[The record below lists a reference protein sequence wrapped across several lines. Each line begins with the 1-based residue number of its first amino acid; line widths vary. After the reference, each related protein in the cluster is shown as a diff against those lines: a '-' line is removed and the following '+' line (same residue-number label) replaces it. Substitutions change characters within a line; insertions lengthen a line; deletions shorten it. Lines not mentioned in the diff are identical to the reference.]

1 MAFRAVQWPGGPVD
15 ITDPTANPELVVL
28 ALESAMAW
36 AAESTGWTRMLLLDA
51 TALAG
56 TKPDDTDV
64 PGPELGDVADD
75 PTGVDATVGAPV
87 GGRDTA
93 DAGLAWAVQWTS
105 PIGMDLVQVR
115 LHLAGPMA
123 RSLGCDVLVDHRAT
137 GGRLRT
143 AGLMY
148 AGALFPGPGV
158 LDAARLPA
166 RLPAGTADLAD
177 HLHNLSVEDWWV
189 GVWGAVLGSE
199 ANPPTPK
206 HNVRRTVTLPD
217 GAEIVSQPFVVRHGQ
232 DPRGFFGTE
241 AKLTSAMDSMGFV
254 AVTGFPDA
262 AARHPGE
269 RHGMAFQVHHCRST
283 LPGITALAPCPP
295 SAALPLIAGRVNNAF
310 RAAKLAQPETYG
322 VRCLTQPGSPGH
334 IWEATVRLYDGVTLT
349 DLRARQKPL
358 AIALGVPWLRIVE
371 HGNDCRIVAGVDTAA
386 ARLGERERAE
396 LAAYDWEQVWRDA
409 RCTGVDGALP
419 ALTDIRQL
427 PSNPA
432 VSELVFRVPSGLDVP
447 RLKAAKQKIATASQN
462 GFVDV
467 SVGVEPSTV
476 RLLVARSDPMP
487 SMAPYRFDFDPG
499 PGRIAFADGIDGEPV
514 IMDLSEIAH
523 LLLTGTSGGGKTV
536 AGQVLLMGALAHG
549 AEVAVIDVQKGCADF
564 RFAEPWT
571 MAMTG
576 DLADAAATMG
586 ALYAEVQRR
595 RDLNAAHGVG
605 SVQLLPEAIRPPD
618 VFVFIDEFF
627 GLISSA
633 EKPATKPETNPD
645 LEAGRLE
652 ALAVYNA
659 KAKIAYLTGRIG
671 AEARSAG
678 FHLVLMTQGLTSKMK
693 LPSSIAD
700 LKLNSNRVLL
710 GKANHGDRTSA
721 LRQPESAPDPG
732 DIVPQ
737 GRAVYEPVV
746 GQAKLVQFWYDS
758 TAAYTA
764 WLDDNLERVTDD
776 ERLDI
781 DGFRLDTTA
790 GAAFVITE
798 EHGAGT
804 RQAHVTDADLG
815 PAGAE
820 AVSDPATVLDLFA
833 GLDLPELADDDTVD
847 WSVVVGVSGEVSG
860 LSTPTGGDDDTSVSD
875 TSWSHP
881 PHRSPTAEPGTWVE
895 GFDDFDVDDP
905 DALTP
910 GDEEPCVSPRVP
922 DSSEPTFGS
931 PAAGCPG
938 SAGVTTDDDDDDD
951 AFGVFAEGRRNS
963 RPHPVVAGQPQQE
976 FAQPPMA
983 NPLAGMRRR

>member
-1 MAFRAVQWPGGPVD
+1 MFR
-15 ITDPTANPELVVL
+15 I
-28 ALESAMAW
+28 
-36 AAESTGWTRMLLLDA
+36 
-51 TALAG
+51 
-56 TKPDDTDV
+56 
-64 PGPELGDVADD
+64 
-75 PTGVDATVGAPV
+75 
-87 GGRDTA
+87 
-93 DAGLAWAVQWTS
+93 
-105 PIGMDLVQVR
+105 
-115 LHLAGPMA
+115 
-123 RSLGCDVLVDHRAT
+123 
-137 GGRLRT
+137 
-143 AGLMY
+143 
-148 AGALFPGPGV
+148 
-158 LDAARLPA
+158 
-166 RLPAGTADLAD
+166 
-177 HLHNLSVEDWWV
+177 
-189 GVWGAVLGSE
+189 
-199 ANPPTPK
+199 
-206 HNVRRTVTLPD
+206 
-217 GAEIVSQPFVVRHGQ
+217 
-232 DPRGFFGTE
+232 
-241 AKLTSAMDSMGFV
+241 
-254 AVTGFPDA
+254 
-262 AARHPGE
+262 
-269 RHGMAFQVHHCRST
+269 
-283 LPGITALAPCPP
+283 
-295 SAALPLIAGRVNNAF
+295 
-310 RAAKLAQPETYG
+310 
-322 VRCLTQPGSPGH
+322 
-334 IWEATVRLYDGVTLT
+334 
-349 DLRARQKPL
+349 
-358 AIALGVPWLRIVE
+358 
-371 HGNDCRIVAGVDTAA
+371 
-386 ARLGERERAE
+386 
-396 LAAYDWEQVWRDA
+396 
-409 RCTGVDGALP
+409 
-419 ALTDIRQL
+419 
-427 PSNPA
+427 
-432 VSELVFRVPSGLDVP
+432 PSGLDVP
-447 RLKAAKQKIATASQN
+447 RLKAAKKKIATASEN

-467 SVGVEPSTV
+467 TVGVEPSTV

-499 PGRIAFADGIDGEPV
+499 RRPDRVRRRHRRRAGDDGPVRDRAPDAGR
-514 IMDLSEIAH
+514 H
-523 LLLTGTSGGGKTV
+523 LRRRQDRRR
-536 AGQVLLMGALAHG
+536 AGAVEGALARG

-576 DLADAAATMG
+576 DLMDAAATMG

-652 ALAVYNA
+652 ALAAYNA

-700 LKLNSNRVLL
+700 LKLNSNRILL

-732 DIVPQ
+732 DVVPQ

-764 WLDDNLERVTDD
+764 WLDDNVEN
-776 ERLDI
+776 
-781 DGFRLDTTA
+781 GSPTTSDSTSSGTGSTPQPVPRSWSPTRTPA
-790 GAAFVITE
+790 AARHAHVHRRRSGTGGAAEGMTDPPTE
-798 EHGAGT
+798 
-804 RQAHVTDADLG
+804 
-815 PAGAE
+815 
-820 AVSDPATVLDLFA
+820 LDLFD
-833 GLDLPELADDDTVD
+833 GLDLPELVDDETVD

-860 LSTPTGGDDDTSVSD
+860 LRTPTGGDDDTSVSD

-922 DSSEPTFGS
+922 DSSEPTFGPPS
-931 PAAGCPG
+931 AGCPG

-951 AFGVFAEGRRNS
+951 AFGVFAEGRRNR